1 MKPAYYLTIAL
12 LLCITACQKSVDPI
26 MGGEDDPIEDSTNI
40 PGGPSNPGD
49 TITYEVIS
57 ADTSGWFGIWIDE
70 QSRLVA
76 NQLESIQYSNPLPSY
91 YGTPIYFHSGW
102 KYSFVPKH
110 HPFQAFIS
118 VDNRTFLQDLT
129 INLYKGNQ
137 LIRTTKNDPSSG
149 FAKLMADLDTTIVT
163 GTANDP
169 VLTYEVLV
177 SDPDTSYF
185 QSDAWIGQ
193 WTMPDGKNN
202 GIIDG
207 VINPLL
213 FDFAIPSG
221 WHYTFKPA
229 HLPFDMSL
237 FASPYTEGGSNVT
250 INFYVNHQLVK
261 SASSRKQQRLTYTV
275 Q

>member
-1 MKPAYYLTIAL
+1 MKPAYYLAIAL
-12 LLCITACQKSVDPI
+12 LLCMTACQKSVDPI
-26 MGGEDDPIEDSTNI
+26 MGGNDPSVDSAST
-40 PGGPSNPGD
+40 PGGTGNPGD

-57 ADTSGWFGIWIDE
+57 ADTSGWFGMWMDD

-76 NQLESIQYSNPLPSY
+76 NKLDSIQYSDPLPNY
-91 YGTPIYFHSGW
+91 YGSPIYFHSGW

-110 HPFQAFIS
+110 QPFQALIS

-137 LIRTTKNDPSSG
+137 LIKTVKNDPASG
-149 FAKLMADLDTTIVT
+149 FAKLMVDLDTTIVT
-163 GTANDP
+163 GTANNP

-177 SDPDTSYF
+177 SDPDNASF
-185 QSDAWIGQ
+185 QYNAWIGQ

-207 VINPLL
+207 IANPLL

-221 WHYTFKPA
+221 WHYTFKPD

-237 FASPYTEGGSNVT
+237 YASPYTEDGSNVT